1 MSMKHYR
8 LIPAYLGMAALLL
21 ASCNKG
27 INDYFYKGEN
37 LPVTF
42 KGYNGSTENLEIK
55 LDTNTVG
62 SVINANSPFDFASA
76 YTFFDNK
83 SSVKLSITEKNTG
96 NLVLEKELKREEGLT
111 KVNFFYMDGKLSNW
125 PEKPAT
131 EANKLKIIYMFMP
144 QITQYSEPVDIVFF
158 KYYIT
163 PQVFEEQARISNL
176 KPYEF
181 SEPAVFP
188 TFSVARQEYNGVM
201 TSASFVVRIYKAGT
215 NTLYTDGTEYTWNA
229 LNSTAPKPPAS
240 TGASKLYV
248 FQEQPSGT
256 MMRFYTRLDQ

>member
-1 MSMKHYR
+1 MKHYKI
-8 LIPAYLGMAALLL
+8 IPAYLSIVVLLL

-37 LPVTF
+37 LPVAF
-42 KGYNGSTENLEIK
+42 KGYNGSTEALNIK
-55 LDTNTVG
+55 LDTNTVSTEISAG
-62 SVINANSPFDFASA
+62 TPFEFTAA
-76 YTFFDNK
+76 YTFFDSK
-83 SSVKLSITEKNTG
+83 QSVKLAITEKSTG
-96 NLVLEKELKREEGLT
+96 KLVVEKELKREDGVT
-111 KVNFFYMDGKLSNW
+111 KVNFLYMDGKVSAW

-131 EANKLKIIYMFMP
+131 EADKLKIIYMFMP
-144 QITQYSEPVDIVFF
+144 QLTQYSGPVDIVFF

-201 TSASFVVRIYKAGT
+201 TSASFVVRIFKAGT

-248 FQEQPSGT
+248 FQEQPTGT
-256 MMRFYTRLDQ
+256 MMRFTTRVDQ